1 MDRSTPDRSLDTTI
15 RLLVIA
21 ALASLFSPMLAHAKR
36 LPPPKVEPVVHESVR
51 YVAPNDN
58 GRRAY
63 VQAFD
68 AKSNRLRWEVTV
80 FRSSID
86 PSLEEDVQ
94 HVYIESMRV
103 ENGKLIVVDEHAG
116 LYTVDLRTRAVSKP
130 AKAKH

>member
-21 ALASLFSPMLAHAKR
+21 ALASLSSPMLAHAKR
-36 LPPPKVEPVVHESVR
+36 LPPPKVEPVVHEGVR

-58 GRRAY
+58 GRRGY

-68 AKSNRLRWEVTV
+68 SKTNSLLWEVTL
-80 FRSSID
+80 FRNSIN

-94 HVYIESMRV
+94 HVYIESMRI